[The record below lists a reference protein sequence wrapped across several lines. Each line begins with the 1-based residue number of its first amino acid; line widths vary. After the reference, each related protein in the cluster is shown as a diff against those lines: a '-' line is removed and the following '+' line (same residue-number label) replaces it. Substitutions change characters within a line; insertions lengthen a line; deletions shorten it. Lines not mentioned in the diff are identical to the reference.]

1 VGRFERAR
9 KQIFLGALGVFLAG
23 ATTVQ
28 AGLREE
34 AGETT
39 IGQNP
44 SVVVEELRVGLVG
57 SLRGDLIAAMRVE
70 IAEAVAAARQVTP
83 VQRETE
89 LAGQFSGEETLAL
102 GQY

>member
-1 VGRFERAR
+1 MGRFERVR
-9 KQIFLGALGVFLAG
+9 KQIFLGVLGVFLAG

-34 AGETT
+34 AGKIT

-44 SVVVEELRVGLVG
+44 SVVVEELRVGLVA

-70 IAEAVAAARQVTP
+70 IAEVVAAVRQIAP
-83 VQRETE
+83 VARETE
-89 LAGQFSGEETLAL
+89 LAGQFSGEETLEL
-102 GQY
+102 GQH

>member
-1 VGRFERAR
+1 MGRFERAR
-9 KQIFLGALGVFLAG
+9 KQIFLVVLGVFLAG

-28 AGLREE
+28 AGLSEE

-44 SVVVEELRVGLVG
+44 SVVVEELRVGLGG

-70 IAEAVAAARQVTP
+70 IAEAVAAARQSAP
-83 VQRETE
+83 VERETE
-89 LAGQFSGEETLAL
+89 LAGQFSGEETLVL